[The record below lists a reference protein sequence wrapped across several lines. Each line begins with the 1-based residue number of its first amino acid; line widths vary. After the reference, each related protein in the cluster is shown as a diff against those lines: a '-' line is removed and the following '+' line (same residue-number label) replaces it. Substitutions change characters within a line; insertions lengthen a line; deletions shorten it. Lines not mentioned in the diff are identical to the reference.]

1 MVLGSIAGSD
11 YYPMPMIG
19 HLVYVYYYYCYYYY
33 HYYYDHSTRTALFS
47 DFYLKDHRFPVEH
60 YYSTTTALLQHYR
73 HIPHLYHLHHLYQL
87 HHLYDLH
94 VAGWSRTVCMTYT
107 VLLYHMLPG

>member
-1 MVLGSIAGSD
+1 MVLGSIAASD

-60 YYSTTTALLQHYR
+60 YYSTTTALQ
-73 HIPHLYHLHHLYQL
+73 
-87 HHLYDLH
+87 
-94 VAGWSRTVCMTYT
+94 TYSSSVSSASSVST
-107 VLLYHMLPG
+107 ASSV